1 MGLMSWIDKKSVKLS
16 AWDIAF
22 VKIGAMIFGLI
33 IGAYFPA
40 LIKQYVI
47 LLIVLF
53 ILFSTKPLYA
63 AFK

>member
-1 MGLMSWIDKKSVKLS
+1 MGLMSWIDDKSGKLS
-16 AWDIAF
+16 AWDVAF

-33 IGAYFPA
+33 IGAYFPV
-40 LIKQYVI
+40 LIKQYVL

-53 ILFSTKPLYA
+53 ILFSAKPVYT

>member
-1 MGLMSWIDKKSVKLS
+1 MGLMSWVDKKSEKIS

-33 IGAYFPA
+33 IGAYFPV
-40 LIKQYVI
+40 LVKQYVI

-53 ILFSTKPLYA
+53 ILFSAKPVYVF
-63 AFK
+63 FK

>member
-1 MGLMSWIDKKSVKLS
+1 MGLMSWIDKKSGKLS

-22 VKIGAMIFGLI
+22 VKLGAIIFGLI
-33 IGAYFPA
+33 IGAYFPV
-40 LIKQYVI
+40 LIKQYFI

>member
-1 MGLMSWIDKKSVKLS
+1 MSWIDDKSGKLS
-16 AWDIAF
+16 AWDVAF

-33 IGAYFPA
+33 IGAYFPV
-40 LIKQYVI
+40 LIKQYVL

-53 ILFSTKPLYA
+53 ILFSVKPVYT

>member
-1 MGLMSWIDKKSVKLS
+1 MGFTSWVDDKTKKFS
-16 AWDIAF
+16 AWDIAL

-33 IGAYFPA
+33 IGAYFPV

-53 ILFSTKPLYA
+53 ILFSTKPLYD
-63 AFK
+63 AFR

>member
-1 MGLMSWIDKKSVKLS
+1 MGLMSWIDMKSGKLS

-22 VKIGAMIFGLI
+22 IKISAMTFGLI
-33 IGAYFPA
+33 IGAYSPV

-53 ILFSTKPLYA
+53 ILSSTKPLYA

>member
-1 MGLMSWIDKKSVKLS
+1 MELISWIDYKSGKLS

-22 VKIGAMIFGLI
+22 AKIGAMIFGLI
-33 IGAYFPA
+33 IGAYFPV

-53 ILFSTKPLYA
+53 ILFSTKPLYD
-63 AFK
+63 AFR

>member
-1 MGLMSWIDKKSVKLS
+1 MSWIDKKSGKLS
-16 AWDIAF
+16 AWAIVF
-22 VKIGAMIFGLI
+22 VKLGVRIFGLI
-33 IGAYFPA
+33 IGAFFPV

-53 ILFSTKPLYA
+53 ILFSTKSLYA

>member
-1 MGLMSWIDKKSVKLS
+1 MGLMSWIDNKSRKLC
-16 AWDIAF
+16 AWDVAF

-33 IGAYFPA
+33 IGAYFPV
-40 LIKQYVI
+40 LIKQYVL

-53 ILFSTKPLYA
+53 ILFSAKPVYT

>member
-1 MGLMSWIDKKSVKLS
+1 MGLMSWIDNKSRKLS
-16 AWDIAF
+16 AWDVAF

-33 IGAYFPA
+33 IGAYFPV
-40 LIKQYVI
+40 LIKQYVL

-53 ILFSTKPLYA
+53 ILFSAKPVYT

>member
-1 MGLMSWIDKKSVKLS
+1 MGLMSWIDKKSGKLS

-22 VKIGAMIFGLI
+22 VKLGTMIFGLI
-33 IGAYFPA
+33 IGAFFPV